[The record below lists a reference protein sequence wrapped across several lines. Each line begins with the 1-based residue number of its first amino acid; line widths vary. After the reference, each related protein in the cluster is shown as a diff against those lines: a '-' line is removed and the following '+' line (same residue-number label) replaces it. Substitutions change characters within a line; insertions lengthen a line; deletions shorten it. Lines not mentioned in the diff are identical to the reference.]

1 MFFAKYLGGRQMGI
15 RIITDSICDVP
26 KEYAERYGI
35 KVMPLTVHFGD
46 QTFKDGIDLTLEEFM
61 TKLEAAEELPT
72 TSQVPPAEF
81 MEAYKEEI
89 ALGNKVIS
97 IHGSSQL
104 SGTYNSALI
113 AKEQIGGTDIHVVD
127 TMAITM
133 GAGML
138 VIKAARLAVEGM
150 EPGDIVKELEASKE
164 GLKHLIIVDTLKY
177 LHKGGRL
184 SLSASVMGSILN
196 IKPILT
202 VKNGKLELFDRARGI
217 KKAMTIVLKTIKENG
232 WTLDGKVI
240 GINHI
245 VDPEHMRMLEDE
257 LKSEYNI
264 KEIIRGEVG
273 SVVAT
278 HGGPGA
284 VALYFETM

>member
-1 MFFAKYLGGRQMGI
+1 MGI
-15 RIITDSICDVP
+15 RIVTDSICDVP
-26 KEYAERYGI
+26 KEYVERYCI

-46 QTFKDGIDLTLEEFM
+46 QSYKDGIDLSLEQFLSKLEE
-61 TKLEAAEELPT
+61 AEELPT

-81 MEAYKEEI
+81 IDAYREEI
-89 ALGNKVIS
+89 ALGNKIIS

-104 SGTYNSALI
+104 SGTYNSAML
-113 AKEQIGGTDIHVVD
+113 AKEQIGGADIHVVD
-127 TMAITM
+127 TMGITM

-138 VIKAARLAVEGM
+138 VIKAARLAEEGM
-150 EPGDIVKELEASKE
+150 EPEAIVAEIEAARE
-164 GLKHLIIVDTLKY
+164 RLKHMIIVDTLKY

-184 SLSASVMGSILN
+184 SLSAAVVGSILN

-202 VKNGKLELFDRARGI
+202 VKDGKLELFERARGI
-217 KKAMTIVLKTIKENG
+217 KKAIGAVMDTIRENG

-245 VDPEHMRMLEDE
+245 ADLEHMRMLEEE
-257 LKSEYNI
+257 LKREYAI
-264 KEIIRGEVG
+264 KEIVRGEVG

-284 VALYFETM
+284 VALYFEI

>member
-1 MFFAKYLGGRQMGI
+1 MGI
-15 RIITDSICDVP
+15 RVITDSMCDVP
-26 KEYAERYGI
+26 KEYIEKYGI
-35 KVMPLTVHFGD
+35 RVMPLTVYFGA
-46 QTFKDGIDLTLEEFM
+46 QSYKDGVDLNLEQFM
-61 TKLEAAEELPT
+61 AKLEKAEELPT

-81 MEAYKEEI
+81 IEAYREEL
-89 ALGNKVIS
+89 ALGNKIIS

-104 SGTYNSALI
+104 SGTYNSAML
-113 AKEQIGGTDIHVVD
+113 AKEQLGEAEIYVVD
-127 TMAITM
+127 TMGITM

-138 VIKAARLAVEGM
+138 VIKAARLAEEGM
-150 EPGDIVKELEASKE
+150 CPEDIAKEIEASRE
-164 GLKHLIIVDTLKY
+164 RLKHMIIVDTLKY

-184 SLSASVMGSILN
+184 SLSAAVVGSILN

-202 VKNGKLELFDRARGI
+202 MKEGRLELFDKARGI
-217 KKAMTIVLKTIKENG
+217 KRAITVVMDTIKENG

-245 VDPEHMRMLEDE
+245 VDLEHMRLLEEE
-257 LKSEYNI
+257 LKREYDI

-284 VALYFETM
+284 VALYFEA

>member
-1 MFFAKYLGGRQMGI
+1 MGI

-35 KVMPLTVHFGD
+35 KIMPLTVHFGD
-46 QTFKDGIDLTLEEFM
+46 ETYKDGVDLTLEQFLN
-61 TKLEAAEELPT
+61 KLEETEELPT
-72 TSQVPPAEF
+72 TSQVPPLEF
-81 MEAYKEEI
+81 IEAYKEEL

-97 IHGSSQL
+97 VHASSKL
-104 SGTYNSALI
+104 SGTYNSAMI
-113 AKEQIGGTDIHVVD
+113 AKEQLGGEDIYVID
-127 TMAITM
+127 TMGITM

-138 VIKAARLAVEGM
+138 VIKAARLAEEGM
-150 EPGDIVKELEASKE
+150 APEAVVQEIEASKE
-164 GLKHLIIVDTLKY
+164 RLRHLLVVDTLKY

-184 SLSASVMGSILN
+184 SLSAAVVGSILN

-202 VKNGKLELFDRARGI
+202 VKEGRLELYDKARGI
-217 KKAMTIVLKTIKENG
+217 KKAITFLLDTIKDNG
-232 WTLDGKVI
+232 WSLDGKVV

-245 VDPEHMRMLEDE
+245 VDLEHMKLLEEE
-257 LKSEYNI
+257 LSREYNI
-264 KEIIRGEVG
+264 KEFIRGEVG

-284 VALYFETM
+284 VAIYFEV

>member
-1 MFFAKYLGGRQMGI
+1 MGI
-15 RIITDSICDVP
+15 RIITDSMCDVP
-26 KEYAERYGI
+26 KEYVERYGI
-35 KVMPLTVHFGD
+35 RVMPLTVYFGD
-46 QTFKDGIDLTLEEFM
+46 QSYKDGIDLTLEQFM
-61 TKLEAAEELPT
+61 AKLEKAEELPT
-72 TSQVPPAEF
+72 TSQVPPVEF
-81 MEAYKEEI
+81 IEAYREEL
-89 ALGNKVIS
+89 ALGNRIIS

-104 SGTYNSALI
+104 SGTYNSAML
-113 AKEQIGGTDIHVVD
+113 AKEQLGRADIHVID
-127 TMAITM
+127 TMGITM

-138 VIKAARLAVEGM
+138 VIKAARLAGAGM
-150 EPGDIVKELEASKE
+150 TPEEIAREIEASRE
-164 GLKHLIIVDTLKY
+164 RLKHMIIVDTLKY

-184 SLSASVMGSILN
+184 SLSAAVVGSILN

-202 VKNGKLELFDRARGI
+202 MKEGKLELFDKARGM
-217 KKAMTIVLKTIKENG
+217 KKAIAAVLDTIKENG

-245 VDPEHMRMLEDE
+245 VDLEHMRLLEDE
-257 LKSEYNI
+257 LKREYDI

-284 VALYFETM
+284 VALYFEA

>member
-1 MFFAKYLGGRQMGI
+1 MGI
-15 RIITDSICDVP
+15 KIITDSICDVP
-26 KEYAERYGI
+26 KEYVDRYGI

-46 QTFKDGIDLTLEEFM
+46 ESYKDGIDLTLAEFL
-61 TKLEAAEELPT
+61 TKLEKAEVLPT
-72 TSQVPPAEF
+72 TSQVTPGTF
-81 MEAYKEEI
+81 IEAFREELDRGNVVI
-89 ALGNKVIS
+89 A

-104 SGTYNSALI
+104 SGTYSSAVM
-113 AKEQIGGTDIHVVD
+113 AREQIGEAGIYVIDSKG
-127 TMAITM
+127 ITL

-138 VIKAARLAVEGM
+138 VIKAARLAEAGM
-150 EPGDIVKELEASKE
+150 EPEAIVKEIEEIKE
-164 GLKHLIIVDTLKY
+164 KLKHLIVVDTLKY

-184 SLSASVMGSILN
+184 SLSASVLGSILN

-202 VKNGKLELFDRARGI
+202 VVNGKLELFEKARGI
-217 KKAMTIVLKTIKENG
+217 KKAIALVMDTIKDNG

-245 VDPEHMRMLEDE
+245 DDLEHMRMLEEE
-257 LKSEYNI
+257 LKKEYNI
-264 KEIIRGEVG
+264 KEVIRGEVG

-284 VALYFETM
+284 VALYFEV

>member
-1 MFFAKYLGGRQMGI
+1 MGI
-15 RIITDSICDVP
+15 KIITDSICDVP
-26 KEYAERYGI
+26 KEYVERYNI
-35 KVMPLTVHFGD
+35 RVIPLTVHFGD
-46 QTFKDGIDLTLEEFM
+46 ESFKDGIDLTLEEFLA
-61 TKLEAAEELPT
+61 KLEKAEVLPT

-81 MEAYKEEI
+81 LEAFKEEI
-89 ALGNKVIS
+89 SLGNKIVS

-104 SGTYNSALI
+104 SGTYNSAVM
-113 AKEQIGGTDIHVVD
+113 AKEQIGGEDIHVID
-127 TMAITM
+127 SMGITL

-138 VIKAARLAVEGM
+138 VIKAARLAEEGL
-150 EPGDIVKELEASKE
+150 EAEEIVKEIEAGKQK
-164 GLKHLIIVDTLKY
+164 LKHMIIVDTLKY

-184 SLSASVMGSILN
+184 SLSASVLGSILN

-202 VKNGKLELFDRARGI
+202 VVHGELELFGKERGI
-217 KKAMTIVLKTIKENG
+217 KKAIAAVMDTIKDNG
-232 WTLDGKVI
+232 WILDGKVI

-245 VDPEHMRMLEDE
+245 ADLEHRKLLEDE
-257 LKSEYNI
+257 LMREYKI

-284 VALYFETM
+284 VALYFEV

>member
-1 MFFAKYLGGRQMGI
+1 MGI

-26 KEYAERYGI
+26 KEYVERYAI

-46 QTFKDGIDLTLEEFM
+46 ESYKDGVDLTLEQFM
-61 TKLEAAEELPT
+61 TKLETAEELPT
-72 TSQVPPAEF
+72 TSQVPPVEF
-81 MEAYKEEI
+81 MDAYKQELE
-89 ALGNKVIS
+89 LGNKIIS
-97 IHGSSQL
+97 IHASSQL

-113 AKEQIGGTDIHVVD
+113 AKEQLGGDGIHVID
-127 TMAITM
+127 TMGVTM

-138 VIKAARLAVEGM
+138 VIKAARLAEQGIPP
-150 EPGDIVKELEASKE
+150 EEIAREIEASKE
-164 GLKHLIIVDTLKY
+164 KLKHMIIVDTLKY

-184 SLSASVMGSILN
+184 SLSAAVVGSILN

-202 VKNGKLELFDRARGI
+202 VKDGKLELFERARGI
-217 KKAMTIVLKTIKENG
+217 KKAIAVVLDTIRDNG

-245 VDPEHMRMLEDE
+245 VDLEHMNLLEE
-257 LKSEYNI
+257 EIKREYNV

-284 VALYFETM
+284 VALYFEV

>member
-1 MFFAKYLGGRQMGI
+1 MGI

-26 KEYAERYGI
+26 KDYVNRYNI
-35 KVMPLTVHFGD
+35 RVMPLVVNFGD
-46 QTFKDGIDLTLEEFM
+46 QSYRDGIDLTLEEFLS
-61 TKLEAAEELPT
+61 KLEKSEALPT

-81 MEAYKEEI
+81 LEVYKEEI

-97 IHGSSQL
+97 IHGSSQM
-104 SGTYNSALI
+104 SGTYNSAVI
-113 AKEQIGGTDIHVVD
+113 AKEQIGGQDIYVID
-127 TMAITM
+127 SMGITL

-138 VIKAARLAVEGM
+138 VIKAARLAKEGL
-150 EPGDIVKELEASKE
+150 EPEEIVKEIEA
-164 GLKHLIIVDTLKY
+164 GRQNMKHLIIVDTLKY

-184 SLSASVMGSILN
+184 SLSAAVAGSILN

-202 VKNGKLELFDRARGI
+202 VVHGKLELSEKARGI
-217 KKAMTIVLKTIKENG
+217 KKAIAVVLSTLKDNG
-232 WTLDGKVI
+232 WTLDGKVV

-245 VDPEHMRMLEDE
+245 ADLEHMGLLEEE
-257 LKSEYNI
+257 LKKEYNI

-284 VALYFETM
+284 VAFYFEI

>member
-1 MFFAKYLGGRQMGI
+1 MGI

-35 KVMPLTVHFGD
+35 KIMPLTVHFGD
-46 QTFKDGIDLTLEEFM
+46 QSYKDGVDLTLGEFLS
-61 TKLEAAEELPT
+61 KLEEVEELPT
-72 TSQVPPAEF
+72 TSQVPPVEF
-81 MEAYKEEI
+81 IEVYREELS
-89 ALGNKVIS
+89 LGNKVIS

-104 SGTYNSALI
+104 SGTYNSAMI
-113 AKEQIGGTDIHVVD
+113 AKEQIGGVDIHVVD
-127 TMAITM
+127 TMGITL

-138 VIKAARLAVEGM
+138 VIKAARLAEDGM
-150 EPGDIVKELEASKE
+150 EPAEIVREIESAREK
-164 GLKHLIIVDTLKY
+164 LKHLIIVDTLRY

-184 SLSASVMGSILN
+184 SLSASVLGSILN

-202 VKNGKLELFDRARGI
+202 VNDGKLELFEKARGI
-217 KKAMTIVLKTIKENG
+217 KKAISMVLETIKENG
-232 WTLDGKVI
+232 WTLNGKVI

-257 LKSEYNI
+257 LNREYDI

-284 VALYFETM
+284 VALYFEI

>member
-1 MFFAKYLGGRQMGI
+1 MGI

-26 KEYAERYGI
+26 KEYVERYAI
-35 KVMPLTVHFGD
+35 KVMPLTVHFGEESYR
-46 QTFKDGIDLTLEEFM
+46 DGVDLTLEQFM
-61 TKLEAAEELPT
+61 AKLETADELPT
-72 TSQVPPAEF
+72 TSQVPPVEF
-81 MEAYKEEI
+81 MDVYKRELES
-89 ALGNKVIS
+89 GNRIIS
-97 IHGSSQL
+97 IHASSQL
-104 SGTYNSALI
+104 SGTYNSAML
-113 AKEQIGGTDIHVVD
+113 AKEQIGGNDIHVID
-127 TMAITM
+127 TMGITM

-138 VIKAARLAVEGM
+138 VIKAARLAEDGM
-150 EPGDIVKELEASKE
+150 SPELIAAEIEDSKE
-164 GLKHLIIVDTLKY
+164 RLKHMIIVDTLKY

-184 SLSASVMGSILN
+184 SLSAAVVGSILN

-202 VKNGKLELFDRARGI
+202 VKEGRLELFDRARGI
-217 KKAMTIVLKTIKENG
+217 KKAIAAVLDTIRENG

-245 VDPEHMRMLEDE
+245 VDLEHMELLEEE
-257 LKSEYNI
+257 LKREYNV

-284 VALYFETM
+284 VALYFEA